1 MDASDARLKKDSYDL
16 NYAENSTG
24 SFGSGMKA
32 LDRIMK
38 RPAGLTPAAR
48 ARILGT
54 QRRAT
59 TQSLAQQADQD
70 ALDRS
75 FGFTPTL
82 RTQPVLNPKKA
93 PENIPVPPAA
103 LPANVMARGS
113 LNGLTAQ
120 PVDPFG
126 GINLES
132 RPPALN
138 TDITKAGPV
147 FPVEP
152 VAPVP
157 PAQMTD
163 AERIGAMAGQTG
175 RQLVHNAVTVPV
187 SAAISTGKTIGSALN
202 QNIVSPIARTIGN
215 VKQGLYSAVRGVFG
229 GFTQPQSPAGVT
241 NATAAQFQTPTKENP
256 IPVTPTAPTAN
267 IDQSDNSLAKFG
279 LSEDELAKRKKLAFA
294 GF

>member
-1 MDASDARLKKDSYDL
+1 MAIRRRSAVLPDL
-16 NYAENSTG
+16 SYAEDTTG
-24 SFGSGMKA
+24 AFGSGARA
-32 LDRIMK
+32 LDRITK
-38 RPAGLTPAAR
+38 RPAGLTPAAQ

-54 QRRAT
+54 QRVT
-59 TQSLAQQADQD
+59 TSQTLAQQADQD

-82 RTQPVLNPKKA
+82 RTQPVLNPKKT
-93 PENIPVPPAA
+93 PENVPVPPAA

-120 PVDPFG
+120 PADPFG

-147 FPVEP
+147 FPVEQPAP
-152 VAPVP
+152 VAPVQP
-157 PAQMTD
+157 TG
-163 AERIGAMAGQTG
+163 AELAGQSVRNFLTALPS
-175 RQLVHNAVTVPV
+175 RISKTFR
-187 SAAISTGKTIGSALN
+187 SADVLGEANRPAPEESLPNSTLA
-202 QNIVSPIARTIGN
+202 N
-215 VKQGLYSAVRGVFG
+215 VATAAS
-229 GFTQPQSPAGVT
+229 GFTRGLMQPAATAGVT
-241 NATAAQFQTPTKENP
+241 NATAAQFQKPTTENP
-256 IPVTPTAPTAN
+256 VPVTPTAPTAN
-267 IDQSDNSLAKFG
+267 IDQSENSLAKFG

>member
-16 NYAENSTG
+16 NYAEDSTG
-24 SFGSGMKA
+24 SFGSGAKT
-32 LDRIMK
+32 LDRITK
-38 RPAGLTPAAR
+38 RPAGLTPAAQ

-54 QRRAT
+54 QQRAT

-70 ALDRS
+70 AFDRS
-75 FGFTPTL
+75 FGFAPTL

-93 PENIPVPPAA
+93 PENVPVPPAA

-147 FPVEP
+147 FPVEQP
-152 VAPVP
+152 VAPP
-157 PAQMTD
+157 PVAPSG
-163 AERIGAMAGQTG
+163 AEIAGANT
-175 RQLVHNAVTVPV
+175 RRV
-187 SAAISTGKTIGSALN
+187 
-202 QNIVSPIARTIGN
+202 IGN
-215 VKQGLYSAVRGVFG
+215 VLGAIPKESVFG
-229 GFTQPQSPAGVT
+229 SSVVAPPPADKPIIDIPQLASNFFKGFNQQPQNAAGVT
-241 NATAAQFQTPTKENP
+241 NATAAQFQKPTTENP
-256 IPVTPTAPTAN
+256 VPVTPTAPTAN